1 MTMRCASRG
10 TADFRARSRAW
21 REPRNGRHCAAYC
34 RTCAGLRVLDLGCGF
49 GWFCRWAREQGAS
62 ALLGIDVSEKLLTRA
77 SEATRNPAI
86 SYARADME
94 RLEVP
99 PDSFRLRIQLI
110 GAPLHREARPA
121 DGDRVPLARSGR
133 EFSVLGGA
141 PELYGASRTG
151 VVGRFPRVARLGPSI
166 AIWTKALVLQIGWPK
181 ASSSNPA
188 RAAPRP
194 APPQG

>member
-62 ALLGIDVSEKLLTRA
+62 AVLGIDVSEKLLTRA

-99 PDSFRLRIQLI
+99 PDPFRLRTQLI

-121 DGDRVPLARSGR
+121 DGDRVPLAPGGSLV
-133 EFSVLGGA
+133 FSVEHPNCTA
-141 PELYGASRTG
+141 PVE
-151 VVGRFPRVARLGPSI
+151 P
-166 AIWTKALVLQIGWPK
+166 GWSVDFRGSQDL
-181 ASSSNPA
+181 AD
-188 RAAPRP
+188 R
-194 APPQG
+194 